1 VNTYYT
7 PYLWSNRNW
16 TIWSNQPV
24 SSTSAILRQCS
35 YGYDPRIYPA
45 AVSGLAIFG
54 DWDGS
59 WQNNH
64 DTSTQN
70 HDGGQ
75 NILYVDGSVRWQ
87 QGNYVST
94 DPIDNI
100 YAEGGVTNGGNGG
113 VVFWNAD
120 TDAFLVN
127 CNTGIGCPLSDG
139 FGGDE
144 ATYMVNSM
152 FPYPQLWRQ

>member
-1 VNTYYT
+1 VVNTPVGVTSAWVNGVNTFYT

-24 SSTSAILRQCS
+24 GSWGTIPRQCS

-75 NILYVDGSVRWQ
+75 NVLYVDGSVKWQ
-87 QGNYVST
+87 GGNYVST

-100 YAEGGVTNGGNGG
+100 YMEGGDQRRKRRTDLLERRHGCLSGQLQHVIRLQHGNLQLGS
-113 VVFWNAD
+113 
-120 TDAFLVN
+120 FL
-127 CNTGIGCPLSDG
+127 
-139 FGGDE
+139 
-144 ATYMVNSM
+144 
-152 FPYPQLWRQ
+152 